1 MAEIKASGADIIACG
16 NEILDLC
23 KQYDDQIKDLFD
35 SFTKINQGAWSGS
48 AANSYARK
56 LVVDKSTFSNFGDYI
71 RYYGNTVKKI
81 GEGLDKTIDK
91 WENK

>member
-48 AANSYARK
+48 AANSYAMK
-56 LVVDKSTFSNFGDYI
+56 LEAERTTYEDFGDYL

-81 GEGLDKTIDK
+81 GESVDKTINK
-91 WENK
+91 WESK

>member
-48 AANSYARK
+48 SANSYAMK
-56 LVVDKSTFSNFGDYI
+56 LEAERTTYENIGDYL

-81 GEGLDKTIDK
+81 GENVDKTINK
-91 WENK
+91 WESK